1 MNEIYNGVGFQ
12 QQPFNMQ
19 QTIPQVGNYQN
30 QVYGNLSFQPPVQ
43 QRQNSML
50 PGKIVESFE
59 VFKTIDIPMDGN
71 TYYFPKADGTEL
83 YTKKWLQNGTTLQQV
98 YKLLE
103 HDDEVKSE
111 DNIVIEK
118 LSLLDERIANIE
130 KAISKPVQTANRG
143 NNKKEVSE

>member
-19 QTIPQVGNYQN
+19 QVIPQVGNYQN

-98 YKLLE
+98 YKLFE
-103 HDDEVKSE
+103 HDREVKSE